1 MEWIKT
7 SERLPDKTGWVSG
20 AFLHSPSNAR
30 WYYEVRG
37 SYYSEDVGWCE
48 GSHTTITP
56 DYWMPMPNPPELTE
70 EQKEQGERGHQNNL
84 DKQIEKLEDEIER
97 LKSCR

>member
-7 SERLPDKTGWVSG
+7 SEKLPDRNGWVI
-20 AFLHSPSNAR
+20 AVTLRSPSNAR

-37 SYYSEDVGWCE
+37 TFYSKGIGWCE
-48 GSHTTITP
+48 GPYTIITP
-56 DYWMPMPNPPELTE
+56 DYWMPMPEPPELTE
-70 EQKEQGERGHQNNL
+70 EEKEASERAHQNNL
-84 DKQIEKLEDEIER
+84 DRQLKKLEDEIER